1 MLTYL
6 IDKKTNISKLRDW
19 LDTKSDIWLDKNT
32 VKKGSLNELG
42 FMSNSGSES
51 LIFIVKKYSILI
63 FLISFFIKS
72 IFKSRALTK
81 SIKFDQLKY
90 NKNFIK
96 N

>member
-51 LIFIVKKYSILI
+51 LIFIVKKYSI
-63 FLISFFIKS
+63 
-72 IFKSRALTK
+72 
-81 SIKFDQLKY
+81 
-90 NKNFIK
+90 
-96 N
+96 